1 MGLKKI
7 IFGEKMPDKDD
18 PKYKEKYEK
27 DVEAGKSFAKALR
40 LDKGAACIQR
50 FATNHSKLFLALV
63 FAFVLFSVGLNLYRM
78 STAVRHQTTH
88 SSAIERQEMELKMN
102 RHHPPKQMQFEDS
115 PIKNSNNTNNIEKY
129 EVYRKD

>member
-27 DVEAGKSFAKALR
+27 DVEAGKSFAQALR

-78 STAVRHQTTH
+78 STAVRHQPTH
-88 SSAIERQEMELKMN
+88 SSAVERQEKELKMR
-102 RHHPPKQMQFEDS
+102 RHHPPKQMQLQDS
-115 PIKNSNNTNNIEKY
+115 RIENSNNSYKIEEY
-129 EVYRKD
+129 EAYRKD